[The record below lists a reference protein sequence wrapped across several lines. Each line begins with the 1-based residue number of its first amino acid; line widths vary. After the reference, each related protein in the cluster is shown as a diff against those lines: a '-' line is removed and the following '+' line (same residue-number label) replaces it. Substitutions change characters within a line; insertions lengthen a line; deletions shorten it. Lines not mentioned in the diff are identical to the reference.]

1 MPRSRGPSPTHTSQE
16 GARLLSQRFFG
27 RVVSFSF
34 DVNTNSNASDSN
46 KQITPSARKPAPRAD
61 VKKKIHQKN
70 FFIFSVEIT
79 FSDAII
85 FSVKYP
91 MNYKALNVSL
101 PVELHNWVK
110 SRCKNGGIEV
120 PVSRVVAHAIQE
132 LKNKEER
139 KKK

>member
-1 MPRSRGPSPTHTSQE
+1 
-16 GARLLSQRFFG
+16 
-27 RVVSFSF
+27 
-34 DVNTNSNASDSN
+34 
-46 KQITPSARKPAPRAD
+46 
-61 VKKKIHQKN
+61 
-70 FFIFSVEIT
+70 
-79 FSDAII
+79 
-85 FSVKYP
+85 

-120 PVSRVVAHAIQE
+120 PVSRVVAHALQE